1 MASMPIRSVYDQD
14 MNFRPADG
22 RGRWEVYT
30 GTFKDAVAE
39 AGTVNS
45 PFASV
50 NQGGVRNWSECN
62 MKVELDERTFSDSG
76 ALNVKL
82 APNYQ
87 AIFYVRTNN
96 NDFFED
102 NLQEGISSDW
112 EDSDSWTE
120 NMENVL
126 DELEE
131 AGYPSVWVQDNAD
144 FSDSRMVF
152 GLDGN
157 NQDYFSFDVDGDF
170 SNIAQSRVRQ
180 AGTDMI
186 DNTEASEEIYI
197 QMWSC
202 RKWNPDYVWPSE
214 SSGSGSGGS
223 GGSGSSEGSGGD
235 SSGSGGDS
243 SGMADMD
250 SDETTG
256 NTQGSSNNDG
266 CPEGQMMNAYGV
278 CIIDPS
284 YEAEQGSGSS
294 GSSSSGGSSSG
305 GSGSEDDEPEVSVL
319 TMVLLL
325 GAVGAVIYFALRTGG
340 GGDGV

>member
-1 MASMPIRSVYDQD
+1 MASMPARSVYDQD
-14 MNFRPADG
+14 MNFRPPDG
-22 RGRWEVYT
+22 RGRWEVWT

-50 NQGGVRNWSECN
+50 NQGGVRNWSDGN
-62 MKVELDERTFSDSG
+62 MKIELDERTLTDSG

-102 NLQEGISSDW
+102 ELLEGISSDW
-112 EDSDSWTE
+112 DDDDSWTE

-126 DELEE
+126 DQLEE

-202 RKWNPDYVWPSE
+202 RKWNPNYVWPSE
-214 SSGSGSGGS
+214 SSGGGSGGS
-223 GGSGSSEGSGGD
+223 GGSGSSGGTVD
-235 SSGSGGDS
+235 DDGTAFPSPDP
-243 SGMADMD
+243 ADYEEE
-250 SDETTG
+250 ETTG
-256 NTQGSSNNDG
+256 NTQGTSNNDG

-284 YEAEQGSGSS
+284 YEAQQGSGSS
-294 GSSSSGGSSSG
+294 GDSSSGGSSSG
-305 GSGSEDDEPEVSVL
+305 GSGSEDEEPEVSVL

-325 GAVGAVIYFALRTGG
+325 GAVGAVIYFAIRSGG